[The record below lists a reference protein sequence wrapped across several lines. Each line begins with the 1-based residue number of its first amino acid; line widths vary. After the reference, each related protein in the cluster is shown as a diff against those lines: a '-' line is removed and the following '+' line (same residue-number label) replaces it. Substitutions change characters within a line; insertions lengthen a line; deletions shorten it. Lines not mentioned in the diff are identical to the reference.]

1 MEGVFCYKGQCYK
14 GQLPVATICFPL
26 QKAFFGRYK
35 QRWYDRSVAA
45 LPNGFY
51 LNFNAKLCA

>member
-1 MEGVFCYKGQCYK
+1 MEGVFCYK